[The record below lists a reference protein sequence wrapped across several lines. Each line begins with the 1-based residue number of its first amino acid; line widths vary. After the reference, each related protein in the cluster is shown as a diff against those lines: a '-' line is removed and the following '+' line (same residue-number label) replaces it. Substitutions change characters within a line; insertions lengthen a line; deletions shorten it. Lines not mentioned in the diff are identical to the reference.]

1 MDIIARQGLTDMG
14 TTTDNLSDKSS
25 GKKADANTAS
35 NTLINV
41 GISACLLGQPVRYN
55 GGHSRSKLCLNEHNR
70 YFNYRSFCPEV
81 AAGFGT
87 PRPTLRLVGDLKAP
101 RLVFS
106 DDQSKDVT
114 AQLNQAIEPVMDS
127 LADLDGYILMKNS
140 PSCGL
145 ERIKVYNDN
154 GNPMTDK
161 TRGLFTTALQQRYPS
176 LPIEEEAR
184 LNDARLRE
192 NFLLRVF
199 SHHQF
204 RQQVDSQLSL
214 KALMHFHR
222 DYKYVL
228 MAHHQREYRALGQL
242 LAQTQR
248 GCDLSGVRNQYHHR
262 FMAALSKPA
271 SRENHCNV
279 LLHILGYLKRSV
291 ESSVRQEM
299 VGLINRYR
307 RGEVN
312 LATPMTLLDHY
323 VQRFGGDYIRSQR
336 YLQPYPAELGLN
348 NLL

>member
-1 MDIIARQGLTDMG
+1 MDIIASKELTDV
-14 TTTDNLSDKSS
+14 
-25 GKKADANTAS
+25 AS
-35 NTLINV
+35 NTDDNAASSPAKLINV
-41 GISACLLGQPVRYN
+41 GISACLLGHAVRYN
-55 GGHSRSKLCLNEHNR
+55 GGHSRSKLCLNELSKH
-70 YFNYRSFCPEV
+70 FNYRSFCPEV

-87 PRPTLRLVGDLKAP
+87 PRPTLRLIGSAKAP
-101 RLVFS
+101 KLVFS

-114 AQLNQAIEPVMDS
+114 NQLIRAIEPKIDT

-154 GNPMTDK
+154 GHPQTERS
-161 TRGLFTTALQQRYPS
+161 RGLFTAALQQRYPS
-176 LPIEEEAR
+176 LPVEEEGR

-192 NFLLRVF
+192 NFILRVF
-199 SHHQF
+199 AHHQF

-214 KALMHFHR
+214 MALMHFHR

-242 LAQTQR
+242 LAQNPR
-248 GCDLSGVRNQYHHR
+248 DCDLSGVRDNYHQR
-262 FMAALSKPA
+262 FMAAISKPA

-291 ESSVRQEM
+291 ESSIRREM
-299 VGLINRYR
+299 VGLIDRYR

-323 VQRFGGDYIRSQR
+323 VQRFGNDYIRSQR

-348 NLL
+348 NRL